1 MKQFFFMVLLGVLIT
16 TSSYAKSK
24 VSVTEVIESSFER
37 VSNINP
43 QALILTATQF
53 KEVRKKAHTA
63 MDTKVYRYYNIL
75 SKAKKVGTAVL
86 ITRKVRSKKATVLYA
101 FDSKGTLRFS
111 EIMAF
116 GEPPEFIPS
125 KIWMSQLQNQ
135 KPTAKL
141 TVGKDIPTISG
152 ATLSARTISEGAR
165 VARAIYEI
173 VLKQK

>member
-1 MKQFFFMVLLGVLIT
+1 MKQFFFAVLLGVFLAPGCF
-16 TSSYAKSK
+16 AKSK
-24 VSVTEVIESSFER
+24 VSVEEVIKTSFKH
-37 VSNINP
+37 VSAVEP
-43 QALILTATQF
+43 KQLILTKAQFTQ
-53 KEVRKKAHTA
+53 VRSYAKTSI
-63 MDTKVYRYYNIL
+63 DTKVYRYYMIKDNTKDIG
-75 SKAKKVGTAVL
+75 KAVL

-125 KIWMSQLQNQ
+125 STWMEQLQNQ
-135 KPTAKL
+135 KKTAKL

-152 ATLSARTISEGAR
+152 STLSARSITEGAR

-173 VLKQK
+173 VLKSK